1 MQRKVFKDKSA
12 HTKAMDT
19 TILATLT
26 SVAVA
31 GERCPTDAVMG
42 EPHGWSGSQVQR
54 AMYRLID
61 AQRIVCEVRGGRRVV
76 TIPNLGIST
85 ASYFPAVKDK
95 PAQSDRVKLSL
106 ASIPDKAA
114 RAMTAL
120 RRTGVVCFAE
130 RVSETST
137 RVTGW
142 FKVGSN
148 YISLEQLLAL
158 PGAKETK

>member
-1 MQRKVFKDKSA
+1 MTKIIKDKHA
-12 HTKAMDT
+12 HTAAMDN

-26 SVAVA
+26 GIAQNN
-31 GERCPTDAVMG
+31 EKCPTDAVIG

-54 AMYRLID
+54 AMHRLID
-61 AQRIVCEVRGGRRVV
+61 AQRIICEVRGGRRVV
-76 TIPNLGIST
+76 TIPHLGIST
-85 ASYFPAVKDK
+85 SYFPPAKGK
-95 PAQSDRVKLSL
+95 PVVQSDRVKLSL
-106 ASIPDKAA
+106 ASIPDNAA

-120 RRTGVVCFAE
+120 RRKGIVCYAE

-142 FKVGSN
+142 YKVGSE
-148 YISLEQLLAL
+148 YLKLEQLLAL

>member
-1 MQRKVFKDKSA
+1 MTKPFKDKSA
-12 HTKAMDT
+12 HIAAMDE

-26 SVAVA
+26 TIAQNN
-31 GERCPTDAVMG
+31 GKCPTDATMG

-54 AMYRLID
+54 AMFRLND
-61 AQRIVCEVRGGRRVV
+61 SQRIVCEVRGGRRVV
-76 TIPNLGIST
+76 TIPSLGIST
-85 ASYFPAVKDK
+85 QSYFPPEKAGKL
-95 PAQSDRVKLSL
+95 QCDRVKLSL
-106 ASIPDKAA
+106 ASIPENAA

-120 RRTGVVCFAE
+120 RRKGIVCFAE

-142 FKVGSN
+142 YKVGSE
-148 YISLEQLLAL
+148 YFKLEQLLAL

>member
-1 MQRKVFKDKSA
+1 MTKPFKDKSA
-12 HTKAMDT
+12 HTAAMDD

-26 SVAVA
+26 TIARNN
-31 GERCPTDAVMG
+31 EKCPTDAVMG

-54 AMYRLID
+54 SVYRLID
-61 AQRIVCEVRGGRRVV
+61 TQRIVCEVRGGRRVV
-76 TIPNLGIST
+76 TIPHLGIST
-85 ASYFPAVKDK
+85 ASYFPPTKAK
-95 PAQSDRVKLSL
+95 PAQSDRVKSSL
-106 ASIPDKAA
+106 ASIPDNAA

-120 RRTGVVCFAE
+120 RRKGIVCYAE

-142 FKVGSN
+142 FKVGGE
-148 YISLEQLLAL
+148 YLKLEQLLAL